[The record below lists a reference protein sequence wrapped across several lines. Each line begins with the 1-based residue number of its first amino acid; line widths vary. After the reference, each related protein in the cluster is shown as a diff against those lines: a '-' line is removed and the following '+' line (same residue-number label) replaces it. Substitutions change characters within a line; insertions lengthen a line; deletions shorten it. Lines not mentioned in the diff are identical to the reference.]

1 MWLTKV
7 ISLLVL
13 SNVVLSIQ
21 EQNRLDD
28 INLVLQPGYPGY
40 KQPKFSL
47 APRQPEGRSLYYR
60 KTPRVE
66 KYRSAVHE
74 LYMRPYNY
82 VSYEMGG
89 SNPTQYNYHYETQ
102 HPNYPEYP
110 SYHSSQHPSSNFPYH
125 PTQEYNPQ
133 PDYHKPEYHQPP
145 EYPKVPEYNQPEYHQ
160 PQEYHHPSPYPEPYS
175 PYQPTFYASP
185 TPAPVSYSTL
195 APTIEYLPKTH
206 AKEPT
211 PEPTKLDANL
221 EHHAVAVINSD
232 KISGVVHFHQTGG
245 PTSSVRLLGNITGL
259 TPGHHGFHIHQLGDT
274 SQGCKSMKGHFN
286 PYQIRHGAPEDTYR
300 HVGDLGN
307 IYAGND
313 GVAIIDVQDS
323 HLSLNGLNSI
333 IGRGVVIH
341 AGKDDLGKGGD
352 EGSLKTGNA
361 GGRVACAVIGRAGMT
376 V

>member
-1 MWLTKV
+1 MLVPRVT
-7 ISLLVL
+7 ILFLL
-13 SNVVLSIQ
+13 NNHVLSIQ
-21 EQNRLDD
+21 EQNHLGD

-40 KQPKFSL
+40 KQPKFSI

-82 VSYEMGG
+82 
-89 SNPTQYNYHYETQ
+89 
-102 HPNYPEYP
+102 
-110 SYHSSQHPSSNFPYH
+110 
-125 PTQEYNPQ
+125 
-133 PDYHKPEYHQPP
+133 
-145 EYPKVPEYNQPEYHQ
+145 
-160 PQEYHHPSPYPEPYS
+160 
-175 PYQPTFYASP
+175 
-185 TPAPVSYSTL
+185 
-195 APTIEYLPKTH
+195 
-206 AKEPT
+206 
-211 PEPTKLDANL
+211 ANL

-232 KISGVVHFHQTGG
+232 KITGVVHFHQTGG
-245 PTSSVRLLGNITGL
+245 PTSPVRLLGNITGL

-286 PYQIRHGAPEDTYR
+286 PYQIRHGAPDDTYR

-307 IYAGND
+307 IFAGDN
-313 GVAIIDVQDS
+313 GVAMIDLEDS
-323 HLSLNGLNSI
+323 QISLNGLNSI

-352 EGSLKTGNA
+352 EGSQKTGNA
-361 GGRVACAVIGRAGMT
+361 GGRVACAVIGRADMT

>member
-1 MWLTKV
+1 MSFLRVT
-7 ISLLVL
+7 ILFLL
-13 SNVVLSIQ
+13 NNHVLSIQ
-21 EQNRLDD
+21 EQNLHGD

-40 KQPKFSL
+40 KQPKFSI

-82 VSYEMGG
+82 
-89 SNPTQYNYHYETQ
+89 
-102 HPNYPEYP
+102 
-110 SYHSSQHPSSNFPYH
+110 
-125 PTQEYNPQ
+125 
-133 PDYHKPEYHQPP
+133 
-145 EYPKVPEYNQPEYHQ
+145 
-160 PQEYHHPSPYPEPYS
+160 
-175 PYQPTFYASP
+175 
-185 TPAPVSYSTL
+185 
-195 APTIEYLPKTH
+195 
-206 AKEPT
+206 
-211 PEPTKLDANL
+211 ANL

-245 PTSSVRLLGNITGL
+245 PTSPVRLLGNITGL

-286 PYQIRHGAPEDTYR
+286 PYQIRHGAPDDTYR

-307 IYAGND
+307 IFAGDN
-313 GVAIIDVQDS
+313 GVAMIDLEDS
-323 HLSLNGLNSI
+323 QISLNGMNSI

-341 AGKDDLGKGGD
+341 AGRDDLGKGGD
-352 EGSLKTGNA
+352 EGSQKTGNA
-361 GGRVACAVIGRAGMT
+361 GGRVACAVIGRADMT

>member
-1 MWLTKV
+1 MWLTTV
-7 ISLLVL
+7 ISVLVL
-13 SNVVLSIQ
+13 SNVVLGIQ

-28 INLVLQPGYPGY
+28 INLVLQAGYPGF
-40 KQPKFSL
+40 KQPKFTI

-66 KYRSAVHE
+66 KFRSAVHE

-89 SNPTQYNYHYETQ
+89 SSPSQYNYHYQTQ
-102 HPNYPEYP
+102 HPKYPEYPEYP
-110 SYHSSQHPSSNFPYH
+110 SYHSSQHPSSYFPSH
-125 PTQEYNPQ
+125 PTQEF
-133 PDYHKPEYHQPP
+133 
-145 EYPKVPEYNQPEYHQ
+145 NQPEYRQQPEYPHQQEYPQPPKYEQ
-160 PQEYHHPSPYPEPYS
+160 PQEYHQPSPYPETYS
-175 PYQPTFYASP
+175 PYQPTFYTSP

-195 APTIEYLPKTH
+195 APKIEYLPKTT

-211 PEPTKLDANL
+211 PAPLKLDANL

>member
-125 PTQEYNPQ
+125 PTPEYNPQ
-133 PDYHKPEYHQPP
+133 PDYHKPPEYHQQP
-145 EYPKVPEYNQPEYHQ
+145 EYPKVPEYPLVPEYNQPEYHQ

-195 APTIEYLPKTH
+195 APTIEYLPKTS
-206 AKEPT
+206 AKAPT
-211 PEPTKLDANL
+211 PEPTKLDVSKWNIVSTEITFATNTQRTNAGDKNIIKNHL
-221 EHHAVAVINSD
+221 SIYQGSD
-232 KISGVVHFHQTGG
+232 TD
-245 PTSSVRLLGNITGL
+245 TGL
-259 TPGHHGFHIHQLGDT
+259 TLSIKFILPTQYKIGKLRLVW
-274 SQGCKSMKGHFN
+274 SQ
-286 PYQIRHGAPEDTYR
+286 
-300 HVGDLGN
+300 
-307 IYAGND
+307 
-313 GVAIIDVQDS
+313 
-323 HLSLNGLNSI
+323 
-333 IGRGVVIH
+333 
-341 AGKDDLGKGGD
+341 
-352 EGSLKTGNA
+352 
-361 GGRVACAVIGRAGMT
+361 
-376 V
+376 

>member
-1 MWLTKV
+1 MWLPTV
-7 ISLLVL
+7 ISVLVL
-13 SNVVLSIQ
+13 SNVSLAIQ

-28 INLVLQPGYPGY
+28 INLVLQAGYPGY
-40 KQPKFSL
+40 KQPKFTI

-60 KTPRVE
+60 KTPRVD

-89 SNPTQYNYHYETQ
+89 SSPSQYNYHYQTQ
-102 HPNYPEYP
+102 HPKYPEYP
-110 SYHSSQHPSSNFPYH
+110 SYHSSQHPSSYFPSH
-125 PTQEYNPQ
+125 PAQDFNQ
-133 PDYHKPEYHQPP
+133 PDYHQPPKYPQPPQEYPQSTKFEQQQEYHQP
-145 EYPKVPEYNQPEYHQ
+145 
-160 PQEYHHPSPYPEPYS
+160 SPFPEPYT
-175 PYQPTFYASP
+175 PYQPTFYTSP
-185 TPAPVSYSTL
+185 TPSPFSYSTI
-195 APTIEYLPKTH
+195 APKIEYLPKTT
-206 AKEPT
+206 AKDPT
-211 PEPTKLDANL
+211 PAPLKPEANL

-232 KISGVVHFHQTGG
+232 KISGVVHFHQTSG
-245 PTSSVRLLGNITGL
+245 PTSPVRLLGNITGL

-286 PYQIRHGAPEDTYR
+286 PYQIRHGGPEDSYR

-307 IYAGND
+307 IIAGDD
-313 GVAIIDVQDS
+313 GVAVIDMEDS
-323 HLSLNGLNSI
+323 QVTLNGLNSV

-341 AGKDDLGKGGD
+341 AGRDDMGKGGD

-361 GGRVACAVIGRAGMT
+361 GGRVACAVIARAGMT